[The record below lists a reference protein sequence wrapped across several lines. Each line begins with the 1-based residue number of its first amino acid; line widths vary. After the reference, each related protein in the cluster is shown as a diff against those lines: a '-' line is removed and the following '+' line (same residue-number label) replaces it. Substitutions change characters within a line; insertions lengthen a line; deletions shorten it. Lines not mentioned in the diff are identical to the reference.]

1 MNSGKRNVW
10 AFDVLKF
17 TLAIVIVSL
26 HAGVSEAFVMPINN
40 FVRNFQN
47 LAVPCFFLV
56 SSVLFF
62 GKVFQ
67 EGNTQYQW
75 KQLWH
80 YEKRLFLLY
89 GIWQLVLLPVS
100 LLTHDYVEHGLMGVL
115 YYLKDM
121 LFSYTFPASW
131 FFGALIVAMPLVFV
145 VRNKPLLQLVIALLI
160 IVALAICL
168 RWCQITGV
176 IALFY
181 LAGCFMYSDKNAT
194 LYLRFRKYSTLFYCM
209 HFTIIHILWQVVS
222 PDSRITI
229 WLISLCVCLLLSE
242 VIIRL
247 SGYRHFYFLKQL
259 M

>member
-145 VRNKPLLQLVIALLI
+145 VRNKPLLQLVIAILLYI
-160 IVALAICL
+160 YFMTESILPESMQMPFEWY
-168 RWCQITGV
+168 RSNITPPRISFPEGF
-176 IALFY
+176 LW
-181 LAGCFMYSDKNAT
+181 LSLGCFMAKKELTTS
-194 LYLRFRKYSTLFYCM
+194 LYDRIKGLKLS
-209 HFTIIHILWQVVS
+209 
-222 PDSRITI
+222 SR
-229 WLISLCVCLLLSE
+229 
-242 VIIRL
+242 
-247 SGYRHFYFLKQL
+247 GG
-259 M
+259 